1 MVFFYFMQILWKKRR
16 SLSESVYNVTVDGI
30 DFHCKDNHTLFD
42 AALYSHKLNRAGF
55 RYEIAI
61 SIDDGHIVSI
71 VGPFKAGAYSDLKI
85 FRTYTKNILTPGEK
99 VLADRGYRGD
109 ERVVTNF
116 DVGIDATVK
125 KARGRLLARHE
136 TINGRLKMWNCL
148 NVAKFRHDAEKHS
161 NFVNAVAVMVQ
172 LRISAQGG
180 VWS

>member
-1 MVFFYFMQILWKKRR
+1 
-16 SLSESVYNVTVDGI
+16 
-30 DFHCKDNHTLFD
+30 
-42 AALYSHKLNRAGF
+42 
-55 RYEIAI
+55 
-61 SIDDGHIVSI
+61 
-71 VGPFKAGAYSDLKI
+71 
-85 FRTYTKNILTPGEK
+85 
-99 VLADRGYRGD
+99 
-109 ERVVTNF
+109 VVTNF